1 MPIPALFLLFA
12 AQSLTAQP
20 QPATGAVSHHRGIP
34 FISPMGEPFR
44 AGAGGDGLVDWFR
57 QADLNHDGTLTADE
71 MEQDAARFFVTL
83 DSNHDG
89 EIDPDEITH
98 YETVLAPE
106 IDTGPG
112 ARLARAQAQQ
122 RRSGGGRGGSRHHG
136 GGGIGGYGAASEGD
150 SGLAD
155 DLDNPIGGGRFGL
168 LNIPEPVSSADADFN
183 RGVSLSEFKQAAHRR
198 FQLLDTNH
206 AGRLAL
212 AQLQEQRR
220 ATLAAVRRPHGP
232 SAAASESDSENS
244 MPY

>member
-1 MPIPALFLLFA
+1 MAIVTLFLLLA
-12 AQSLTAQP
+12 AQSAAAQP
-20 QPATGAVSHHRGIP
+20 QPATGTVRYHRGIP

-44 AGAGGDGLVDWFR
+44 AGAGGDGLVEWFR
-57 QADLNHDGTLTADE
+57 QADLNHDGNLTSDE
-71 MEQDAARFFVTL
+71 MQQDAARFFATL
-83 DSNHDG
+83 DTNHDG

-112 ARLARAQAQQ
+112 AQLARSQAEQ
-122 RRSGGGRGGSRHHG
+122 RRSGGHRSGRHSH

-183 RGVSLSEFKQAAHRR
+183 RGVSLDEFKRAALRR
-198 FQLLDTNH
+198 FQLLDANH
-206 AGRLAL
+206 AGHLAL
-212 AQLQEQRR
+212 TQLEEQRA
-220 ATLAAVRRPHGP
+220 ATIAAARRPHGP
-232 SAAASESDSENS
+232 SAAASESDSESS

>member
-1 MPIPALFLLFA
+1 MPIFTLLAVLA
-12 AQSLTAQP
+12 AQAAAVQT
-20 QPATGAVSHHRGIP
+20 QPASVAVPHRRGIP

-44 AGAGGDGLVDWFR
+44 ASGGGDGLLDWFH
-57 QADLNHDGTLTADE
+57 QADVNHDGTLTVDE
-71 MEQDAARFFVTL
+71 MEQDATRFFATL
-83 DSNHDG
+83 DTNHDG
-89 EIDPDEITH
+89 EIDPDEIAH
-98 YETVLAPE
+98 YETMIAPE
-106 IDTGPG
+106 IETGPG
-112 ARLARAQAQQ
+112 ARLARAQAQE
-122 RRSGGGRGGSRHHG
+122 RRSGGRRGGGHRPG
-136 GGGIGGYGAASEGD
+136 GDGIGGYGAASDGD
-150 SGLAD
+150 SALVE

-232 SAAASESDSENS
+232 SAAPSESDSENS

>member
-1 MPIPALFLLFA
+1 LPIPARFWLAA
-12 AQSLTAQP
+12 AQSLAAQP
-20 QPATGAVSHHRGIP
+20 QPATDAGPHHRGIP

-57 QADLNHDGTLTADE
+57 QADLNHDGNLTADE
-71 MEQDAARFFVTL
+71 MQQDAARFFVTL
-83 DSNHDG
+83 DTNHDG

-112 ARLARAQAQQ
+112 ARLARAQAER
-122 RRSGGGRGGSRHHG
+122 RRSGGRPGGGRHH
-136 GGGIGGYGAASEGD
+136 GGGIGGYGVASEDD

-183 RGVSLSEFKQAAHRR
+183 RGVSLDEFKRAALRR
-198 FQLLDTNH
+198 FQLLDANH
-206 AGRLAL
+206 AGRLVL
-212 AQLQEQRR
+212 AQLEEQRA
-220 ATLAAVRRPHGP
+220 ATIAAARRPHGP
-232 SAAASESDSENS
+232 SAAASESDGDSS

>member
-1 MPIPALFLLFA
+1 MAIATVFFLLA
-12 AQSLTAQP
+12 AQGVAAQT
-20 QPATGAVSHHRGIP
+20 QPASAAVRYHRGIP

-71 MEQDAARFFVTL
+71 MEQDAARFFATL
-83 DSNHDG
+83 DTNHDG
-89 EIDPDEITH
+89 EIDPDEIAH
-98 YETVLAPE
+98 YETVVAPE

-112 ARLARAQAQQ
+112 AQLARAQAQQ
-122 RRSGGGRGGSRHHG
+122 RRSGGHRGGGRHG

-183 RGVSLSEFKQAAHRR
+183 RGVSLEEFKRAAHQR

-206 AGRLAL
+206 VGRLAL
-212 AQLQEQRR
+212 SQLEEQRA
-220 ATLAAVRRPHGP
+220 ATIAAARRPHGP
-232 SAAASESDSENS
+232 SPAASESDGDSS
-244 MPY
+244 GPY